1 MRTKIKRIPPDT
13 ALLRIMDALAQ
24 EAIEASDEEV
34 TEAAADLRMDL
45 NSRESAAFAGLTYF
59 VRPQVSDFFSV
70 EVPKALQ
77 APVEGIAGNPPA
89 HPTDRQRPS
98 KRLPIAIDRKRP
110 EK

>member
-1 MRTKIKRIPPDT
+1 M
-13 ALLRIMDALAQ
+13 RIMDALAQ

-59 VRPQVSDFFSV
+59 ARPQMSEFFSLDV
-70 EVPKALQ
+70 SKSLQ
-77 APVEGIAGNPPA
+77 APAEGVAGNPPA
-89 HPTDRQRPS
+89 RPNDRQRRS
-98 KRLPIAIDRKRP
+98 KRQRIAIERKRP

>member
-13 ALLRIMDALAQ
+13 ALMRIMDALAQ

-59 VRPQVSDFFSV
+59 ARPQMSEFFSLDV
-70 EVPKALQ
+70 SRSLQ
-77 APVEGIAGNPPA
+77 APAEGIAGNPPA
-89 HPTDRQRPS
+89 HPNDRQRRS
-98 KRLPIAIDRKRP
+98 KRLRIAIERKRP